1 MMPVCDLDGADPRS
15 TTHAARL
22 LAASVPAEAAG
33 LVPYTLAGY
42 HRYLA
47 VLLGQPPAMRS
58 VLVRALIRDGGPV
71 AVADWRVLADT
82 LFLNGISVVREWR
95 GRGLGSRLLDDG
107 TVLARS
113 LGLPHLALD
122 VAAGNAAAVAFY
134 VRSGFTVTAE
144 SPWYH
149 VPTREAE
156 TAGAVGRLL
165 DWPVF
170 CALRSAYGFADL
182 SLRDQHGAV
191 RVVRAVGDALRL
203 DPQLRESPVSV
214 ADLCELTNCRRAYVI
229 GGASASPFISFVR
242 MTATV

>member
-1 MMPVCDLDGADPRS
+1 MMPVCDLDGADPR
-15 TTHAARL
+15 TTTRAAQL
-22 LAASVPAEAAG
+22 LAASVPDEAAG

-47 VLLGQPPAMRS
+47 VLLGQPPALRS
-58 VLVRALIRDGGPV
+58 VLVRALIRDGMPV

-82 LFLNGISVVREWR
+82 LFLNGISVAPEWR
-95 GRGLGSRLLDDG
+95 GRGWGSRLLEDG

-122 VAAGNAAAVAFY
+122 VAAANVAAVALY
-134 VRSGFTVTAE
+134 LRSGFTVTAE
-144 SPWYH
+144 SSWCH
-149 VPTREAE
+149 VPAGDAG
-156 TAGAVGRLL
+156 TADAVGRVL

-182 SLRDQHGAV
+182 SLRDRHGAV

-203 DPQLRESPVSV
+203 DPHLRDSTVSV
-214 ADLCELTNCRRAYVI
+214 ADLCELTGCCRAYVV
-229 GGASASPFISFVR
+229 GGASGTPFISFVR
-242 MTATV
+242 MTAMV